1 VLILNQSQAAGMAV
15 EDGCGDSVSISTSRS
30 ACSTNLYP
38 LNLRLG
44 SSQPRAVCKAP
55 VAVNAYESLHII
67 PKTNDSN
74 TFQSGGYSQAPET
87 KRVTSTANAACLII
101 SPDPLRQLMFGR
113 SVSRHGW
120 QTIICPNP
128 VATISHLAA
137 GNVELALVDLAA
149 CNFDG
154 IADSGR
160 FSIALLAQQTNLLAI
175 VCGQTRSPSEETWA
189 RSSGA
194 WVYLPGVPP
203 EADLDDILRG
213 AKQIS
218 LKRLKQ

>member
-1 VLILNQSQAAGMAV
+1 VLILNHSQAADVAA
-15 EDGCGDSVSISTSRS
+15 EDGCDDSVSITTSRP

-38 LNLRLG
+38 LNLRTG
-44 SSQPRAVCKAP
+44 SSEPRAVFEAQ
-55 VAVNAYESLHII
+55 VAVDAYESLHII
-67 PKTNDSN
+67 PETND
-74 TFQSGGYSQAPET
+74 TFQSGGCWQVPQT
-87 KRVTSTANAACLII
+87 KRVTSKAEGACLII

-113 SVSRHGW
+113 CVARHGW

-149 CNFDG
+149 SS
-154 IADSGR
+154 ADDLANNSR
-160 FSIALLAQQTNLLAI
+160 FSVPLLSQQTNLLTI

-189 RSSGA
+189 RSSGV

-203 EADLDDILRG
+203 EADLDEILLS
-213 AKQIS
+213 AKHI
-218 LKRLKQ
+218 LLNRLRQ

>member
-1 VLILNQSQAAGMAV
+1 VLILNQSQAAGLAA
-15 EDGCGDSVSISTSRS
+15 EDGCGDSVSISTSRP

-44 SSQPRAVCKAP
+44 SSQPRAVLEAQ

-74 TFQSGGYSQAPET
+74 TFQGGGYSQAPET
-87 KRVTSTANAACLII
+87 KTVTSTAEAACLII

-113 SVSRHGW
+113 SVARHCW

-128 VATISHLAA
+128 VATISYLAA

-149 CNFDG
+149 CTDQA
-154 IADSGR
+154 IADSCR
-160 FSIALLAQQTNLLAI
+160 FSVTLLSQQTNLLTI
-175 VCGQTRSPSEETWA
+175 VCGQTRSPNEESWA
-189 RSSGA
+189 RSKGI

-203 EADLDDILRG
+203 EADLDDILRS
-213 AKQIS
+213 AKHV
-218 LKRLKQ
+218 LLNRLRQ

>member
-1 VLILNQSQAAGMAV
+1 VLILNQSQAAGLAA
-15 EDGCGDSVSISTSRS
+15 EDGCDDSVSITTSRP
-30 ACSTNLYP
+30 ACSTNLHP

-44 SSQPRAVCKAP
+44 GSQPRAVFEAQ
-55 VAVNAYESLHII
+55 VAVDAYESLHII

-74 TFQSGGYSQAPET
+74 TFQGGGYSQAPEA
-87 KRVTSTANAACLII
+87 KRVTSTADAACLII
-101 SPDPLRQLMFGR
+101 SPDPLRQFMFGR
-113 SVSRHGW
+113 CVARHGW

-149 CNFDG
+149 CSADD
-154 IADSGR
+154 IANSGR
-160 FSIALLAQQTNLLAI
+160 FSVTLLSQQTNLLTI
-175 VCGQTRSPSEETWA
+175 VCGQTRNPNEETWA
-189 RSSGA
+189 RSNGV

-203 EADLDDILRG
+203 EADLDDILRS

-218 LKRLKQ
+218 LNRLRQ